1 MSPRAIAARVATP
14 ETALIVATGVLK
26 PMLKP
31 LRRAQVELRSA
42 PRKAAKASATL
53 IVGGCASLP
62 CVLQDISATGAKV
75 AISRS
80 VFLPR
85 EFSFEV
91 PSMNLK
97 ERARLTWRNRD
108 QAGIRFQSR

>member
-1 MSPRAIAARVATP
+1 MSPRAIAARVPTP

-53 IVGGCASLP
+53 IVGGFSSLP
-62 CVLQDISATGAKV
+62 CVLQGGAKV

-108 QAGIRFQSR
+108 QAGIRFRSR